1 MKRYLT
7 RAPLILAAVAGGL
20 ILLGGTKALA
30 TTSIRCVNSTDA
42 SCQHLYS
49 TIQAAVNAASAK
61 DIILVGRG
69 IYSETVTITTPDL
82 SFFGAR
88 AGMDARQGRASS
100 AFESVVNA
108 TGPSALAGFIVE
120 ATNVVIDGFTVQG
133 FTSLANGSGID
144 LKGGVSPASGAKILN
159 NILQNNSQA
168 LSLNF
173 EGFAP
178 VSDVVIKRNLFRNN
192 SVVSGDGIITSAAQN
207 VIIADNIFR
216 GHPTAAIGINNS
228 SNVTITGNQSARDGA
243 FVIFTG
249 TTNAEFSH
257 NQGDRFLDA
266 GALFVGSG
274 GAAVAI
280 GPGNDDLLISDNVLQ
295 NGGTIGIS
303 ATTIFGPGTSQ
314 NVTVSYNRVF
324 HMKQSGIIAQATTL
338 INSIIVGNT
347 TRRNGADG
355 IAVDTG
361 NSGNFLAGNTSQRNA
376 ILDCR
381 DSSTGIGTLGT
392 NDTWFRNTGNNS
404 SPTGLCTP

>member
-7 RAPLILAAVAGGL
+7 RAPWILAAVAGGL
-20 ILLGGTKALA
+20 VLLGGTKALA
-30 TTSIRCVNSTDA
+30 ATTVRCVNSTDA
-42 SCQHLYS
+42 SCQQSYS
-49 TIQAAVNAASAK
+49 TIQAAVNAASPK

-69 IYSETVTITTPDL
+69 IYNETVTITTANL

-88 AGMDARQGRASS
+88 AGMDARVGRANS
-100 AFESVVNA
+100 AFESVVNS
-108 TGPSALAGFIVE
+108 TGPSALAGFIVK
-120 ATNVVIDGFTVQG
+120 ATNVVIDGFTFQG
-133 FTSLANGSGID
+133 FTSMANGSGID
-144 LKGGVSPASGAKILN
+144 LKGGVNPASGAKILN

-192 SVVSGDGIITSAAQN
+192 SVVSGDGIFTSAAQN
-207 VIIADNIFR
+207 VIISDNIFR
-216 GHPTAAIGINNS
+216 GDPTAAIGINNA
-228 SNVTITGNQSARDGA
+228 SNVTITGNTSARDGS

-257 NQGDRFLDA
+257 NQGERFLDA
-266 GALFVGSG
+266 GVAFSGSG

-295 NGGTIGIS
+295 NGGTKGIS

-324 HMKQSGIIAQATTL
+324 QMKQSGILAQATTL
-338 INSIIVGNT
+338 INSAIVGNT
-347 TRRNGADG
+347 TRRNGNDG
-355 IAVDTG
+355 IGVDTA
-361 NSGNFLAGNTSQRNA
+361 NSGNFVAENTSSGNVGF
-376 ILDCR
+376 DCR
-381 DSSTGIGTLGT
+381 DSSTGGGTLGT
-392 NDTWFRNTGNNS
+392 NDTWFRNRGTTS